1 MGLISGMMI
10 GVVVGV
16 ALMAGWS
23 RVMRHR
29 SRKRVAKVWF
39 QDYYITTVGFGCW
52 EQLTPTR
59 GGALRVLMR
68 FPFSVPSISSGGGH
82 QGPRLP

>member
-1 MGLISGMMI
+1 MGLISGMMM

-52 EQLTPTR
+52 EQPTP
-59 GGALRVLMR
+59 LPMVVL
-68 FPFSVPSISSGGGH
+68 FGF
-82 QGPRLP
+82 